1 MDIKNFGS
9 YGVGDVSA
17 ITRSNTQSNGSAK
30 DLQQILQDFRA
41 TQQVAACKAAEPLV
55 SELAM
60 SQARKCSS
68 AKTVRFLELE
78 K

>member
-9 YGVGDVSA
+9 YKAGDVSA

-41 TQQVAACKAAEPLV
+41 TQQVAAEPLV